1 MAQQTVVAER
11 PAVRAEPRWRARLRS
26 FTTPAFFVGPAT
38 LLILVFFF
46 IPVIL
51 TILISMTDM
60 SVATITDIKFV
71 GLKNYERIWRSRTTL
86 KILKNT
92 FIYVGFTLTFFNVGL
107 ALVLS
112 LITTHI
118 PDRVGTAFRTFWLLP
133 RITPSVIY
141 AIMWTWF
148 TADAPYGIVNQFL
161 SPFGITPKN
170 WLNAQPW
177 LVVIAANGFVGASF
191 GMIIFTSAIH
201 SIPVDYLRAALVD
214 GASTFQRIRYVILP
228 MIRWPILFVV
238 TYQTLSLLASFEY
251 ILLLTDGGPG
261 FYTTEVW
268 SLHAYHRALSNYF
281 GNVQFGFGAAL
292 AAILVIIGVVASI
305 VYLRV
310 FRFSEM
316 VAEPKIEV
324 L

>member
-1 MAQQTVVAER
+1 MAQQTSVVGASSPMGYR
-11 PAVRAEPRWRARLRS
+11 ARIRRILTPAV
-26 FTTPAFFVGPAT
+26 FTGPAA
-38 LLILVFFF
+38 ILVFLFF
-46 IPVIL
+46 FLPVIL
-51 TILISMTDM
+51 TLVISMTDM
-60 SVATITDIKFV
+60 SVATISNIKFV
-71 GLKNYERIWRSRTTL
+71 GMKNYVRIWHSRTTM

-92 FIYVGFTLTFFNVGL
+92 LIYVGFTLTFFNVGM

-112 LITTHI
+112 LLTTHM
-118 PDRVGTAFRTFWLLP
+118 PDRAGTAFRTFWLLP

-148 TADAPYGIVNQFL
+148 TADAPYGILNQFL
-161 SPFGITPKN
+161 SPLGVTPKN
-170 WLNAQPW
+170 WLTAQPW
-177 LVVIAANGFVGASF
+177 LVVIAANGFVGTSF
-191 GMIIFTSAIH
+191 GMIIFTSAIR
-201 SIPVDYLRAALVD
+201 SIPVDFLRAALVD
-214 GASTFQRIRYVILP
+214 GASTWQRIRYVILP

-238 TYQTLSLLASFEY
+238 SYQTLSLLASFEY

-292 AAILVIIGVVASI
+292 AAILVVIGVIASVI
-305 VYLRV
+305 YLRV
-310 FRFSEM
+310 FQFNEM
-316 VAEPKIEV
+316 VSEPKIEV

>member
-1 MAQQTVVAER
+1 MTQQTVTAQVT
-11 PAVRAEPRWRARLRS
+11 PQTDVSWRARLRR
-26 FTTPAFFVGPAT
+26 FTTPAFFTGPAFV
-38 LLILVFFF
+38 LVFLFF
-46 IPVIL
+46 FLPVIL

-60 SVATITDIKFV
+60 SVATISDIKFV
-71 GLKNYERIWRSRTTL
+71 GLKNYIRIWRSRTTW
-86 KILKNT
+86 KILRNT

-107 ALVLS
+107 ALVLA

-118 PDRVGTAFRTFWLLP
+118 PDRWGTAFRTFWLLP

-161 SPFGITPKN
+161 QIFGVEPRN
-170 WLNAQPW
+170 WMSAQPW

-191 GMIIFTSAIH
+191 GMIIFTSAIR
-201 SIPVDYLRAALVD
+201 SIPVDFLRAALVD
-214 GASTFQRIRYVILP
+214 GASTWQRIRYVILP

-238 TYQTLSLLASFEY
+238 SYQTLSLLASFEY

-281 GNVQFGFGAAL
+281 GNVQFGYGAAL
-292 AAILVIIGVVASI
+292 AAILVVIGVIASVI
-305 VYLRV
+305 YLRV
-310 FRFSEM
+310 FRFNEM

-324 L
+324 I

>member
-1 MAQQTVVAER
+1 MTQQTVTAQVT
-11 PAVRAEPRWRARLRS
+11 PHMDVSWRARLRR
-26 FTTPAFFVGPAT
+26 FTTPAFFTGPAFV
-38 LLILVFFF
+38 LVFLFF
-46 IPVIL
+46 FLPVIL
-51 TILISMTDM
+51 TILISLTDM
-60 SVATITDIKFV
+60 SVATISDIKFV
-71 GLKNYERIWRSRTTL
+71 GLKNYIRIWRSRTTW
-86 KILKNT
+86 KILRNT

-107 ALVLS
+107 ALVLA

-118 PDRVGTAFRTFWLLP
+118 PDRWGTAFRTFWLLP

-161 SPFGITPKN
+161 QIFGVEPRN
-170 WLNAQPW
+170 WMSAQPW

-191 GMIIFTSAIH
+191 GMIIFTSAIR
-201 SIPVDYLRAALVD
+201 SIPVDFLRAALVD
-214 GASTFQRIRYVILP
+214 GASTWQRIRYVILP

-238 TYQTLSLLASFEY
+238 SYQTLSLLASFEY

-281 GNVQFGFGAAL
+281 GNVQFGYGAAL
-292 AAILVIIGVVASI
+292 AAILVVIGVIASVI
-305 VYLRV
+305 YLRV
-310 FRFSEM
+310 FRFNEM

-324 L
+324 I

>member
-1 MAQQTVVAER
+1 MSSQTTANR
-11 PAVRAEPRWRARLRS
+11 AVRRGGAVRWRR

-38 LLILVFFF
+38 LLILLFFF

-51 TILISMTDM
+51 TLVISMTDM
-60 SVATITDIKFV
+60 SVATISHIKWV
-71 GLKNYERIWRSRTTL
+71 GLHNYQKIWRSRVTM

-92 FIYVGFTLTFFNVGL
+92 FIYVGFTLTLFNVGL

-112 LITTHI
+112 LLTTHI
-118 PDRVGTAFRTFWLLP
+118 PERIGTAARTFWLLP

-148 TADAPYGIVNQFL
+148 TADAPYGILNQLL
-161 SPFGITPKN
+161 SPLGVESRN
-170 WLNAQPW
+170 WLSAQPW
-177 LVVIAANGFVGASF
+177 LVVIAANGFVGTSF
-191 GMIIFTSAIH
+191 GMIIFTSAIK
-201 SIPVDYLRAALVD
+201 SIPVDFLRAALVD
-214 GASTFQRIRYVILP
+214 GASTLQRIRYVILP
-228 MIRWPILFVV
+228 MIRWPILFVT

-251 ILLLTDGGPG
+251 ILLLTNGGPG
-261 FYTTEVW
+261 FYTTETW
-268 SLHAYHRALSNYF
+268 SLYAYHRALSNYF
-281 GNVQFGFGAAL
+281 GNVQFGLGAAL
-292 AAILVIIGVVASI
+292 AAILVIIGIIAAI

-310 FRFSEM
+310 FRFNEM

>member
-1 MAQQTVVAER
+1 MAER
-11 PAVRAEPRWRARLRS
+11 TVAAQVAPRAGLSWRAKLRR
-26 FTTPAFFVGPAT
+26 FTTPAFFTGPAFV
-38 LLILVFFF
+38 LVFLFF
-46 IPVIL
+46 FLPVIL
-51 TILISMTDM
+51 TLLISMTDM
-60 SVATITDIKFV
+60 SVATIGNIKFV
-71 GLKNYERIWRSRTTL
+71 GFKNYLRIWRSRTTW
-86 KILKNT
+86 KILRNT

-107 ALVLS
+107 ALVLA

-118 PDRVGTAFRTFWLLP
+118 PDRWGTAFRTFWLLP

-161 SPFGITPKN
+161 QIFGVEPKN
-170 WLNAQPW
+170 WLSAQPW

-191 GMIIFTSAIH
+191 GMIIFTSAIR
-201 SIPVDYLRAALVD
+201 SIPVDFLRAALVD
-214 GASTFQRIRYVILP
+214 GASTWQRIRYVIIP

-238 TYQTLSLLASFEY
+238 SYQTLSLLASFEY

-281 GNVQFGFGAAL
+281 GNVQFGYGAAL
-292 AAILVIIGVVASI
+292 AAILVVIGVVASVI
-305 VYLRV
+305 YLRV
-310 FRFSEM
+310 FQFNEM

-324 L
+324 I